1 MCCAILSLWS
11 QRGHS
16 PATVLVHPIPLVSF
30 PGSVCWHTV
39 FTLPGQT
46 TEPPATCCP
55 WPTLSTPSLSPH
67 ISQGL
72 SPSTQVPQLWNLLY
86 FNLDLKAQIFYKM
99 NYSLL
104 AWQTVEI
111 TSKRALSAFLA
122 NPQNLRHYSV
132 QKLNCDKP
140 TSLWEKN
147 LVWLFVLGYYRKI
160 IFLVCVIFNTNQH
173 VHSRLRCTSVK
184 PLPICCRTVNLHW
197 RLECYKFIS
206 WTVIWSGSAFCCNL
220 PNLKFDVELNNLN
233 RLGRIS
239 YTAHRLNFFVITL
252 DGAAQHWRLFL
263 P

>member
-16 PATVLVHPIPLVSF
+16 PATVLVRPIPLVSF

-55 WPTLSTPSLSPH
+55 WPTLSTPSFSPH

-86 FNLDLKAQIFYKM
+86 FNLDLKAQMFYKT

-104 AWQTVEI
+104 VWQAVEI

-140 TSLWEKN
+140 TSLSEKIWFGFLS
-147 LVWLFVLGYYRKI
+147 LVTTG
-160 IFLVCVIFNTNQH
+160 
-173 VHSRLRCTSVK
+173 
-184 PLPICCRTVNLHW
+184 
-197 RLECYKFIS
+197 
-206 WTVIWSGSAFCCNL
+206 
-220 PNLKFDVELNNLN
+220 
-233 RLGRIS
+233 
-239 YTAHRLNFFVITL
+239 
-252 DGAAQHWRLFL
+252 RLFSWSVL
-263 P
+263 FSIRINMCIPVWGAPVLNHCPSAAELSICTGDLNVTNSFPEL